1 VLPRLTRA
9 FGGGSASRAA
19 SVSLALLAALG
30 CGSAVDVPDLEL
42 REQPIIRGTL
52 AESAALNH
60 TGALMAIDRTTLEPQ
75 LFCTAT
81 LIAPES
87 VVSAKHCALTVFQAE
102 SLDLDVAWLAGPSLA
117 AAVEVIPIVA
127 VELAPLNRGGFLGIG
142 SDVAVLH
149 LEHATSIPPA
159 VPLSLADEQIG
170 RAMVS
175 IGYGMFSPEGDEDE
189 RRRIGSETVA
199 AVRGRLLEPMFGSFE
214 SYVEWSLTGEVTDFN
229 YLQVFSPRD
238 FLGQLLLQSLRSD
251 FDSQLLL
258 DGYEAVTGRQ
268 PGDSQSCKG
277 DSGGPLA
284 LQTEDGSWQTYG
296 VVSGGLYSAH
306 SVCDYGSVFATFGP
320 DTAAFL
326 ARAQSWLD
334 PCAEVP
340 ARGECRGSVAVR
352 CETGLLEGRRNL
364 VLLPCAEREQECFL
378 GTRGAECH
386 EPLPSSVGASVDSDA
401 GTPATSAADAGTPP
415 GEADSVSDRAP

>member
-1 VLPRLTRA
+1 MASVPPVDPYRWSWDADALVVIPGMAAAYAIALTRLPA
-9 FGGGSASRAA
+9 PRWRVVCFGAGCALMLA
-19 SVSLALLAALG
+19 VQITPLDTLALHYLLVMHLLQNVVLAEWGPLLIVIGLTPRMAREIERVPGARTLTHPLVALPIWLAVYYAWHLPAAYDAAL
-30 CGSAVDVPDLEL
+30 
-42 REQPIIRGTL
+42 RHQWTI
-52 AESAALNH
+52 
-60 TGALMAIDRTTLEPQ
+60 
-75 LFCTAT
+75 
-81 LIAPES
+81 
-87 VVSAKHCALTVFQAE
+87 
-102 SLDLDVAWLAGPSLA
+102 
-117 AAVEVIPIVA
+117 
-127 VELAPLNRGGFLGIG
+127 
-142 SDVAVLH
+142 LH